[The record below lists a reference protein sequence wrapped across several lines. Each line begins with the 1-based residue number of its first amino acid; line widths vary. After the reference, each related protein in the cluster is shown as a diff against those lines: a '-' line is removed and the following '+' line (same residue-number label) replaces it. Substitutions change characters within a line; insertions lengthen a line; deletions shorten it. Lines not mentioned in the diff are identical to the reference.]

1 MLSIVF
7 THFNSEVLS
16 FDVDLPILGDL
27 LSFYMQRNPSSNPY
41 LQLNMTKLPQEYT
54 KIMQCS
60 MDVLVLTPTSNI
72 FFMTIERGHSMLSM
86 WGPVVIWFLIPIKF
100 H

>member
-1 MLSIVF
+1 MLSIAF

-27 LSFYMQRNPSSNPY
+27 LSFYVQRNPSSNPY

-54 KIMQCS
+54 KIM
-60 MDVLVLTPTSNI
+60 
-72 FFMTIERGHSMLSM
+72 
-86 WGPVVIWFLIPIKF
+86 
-100 H
+100 